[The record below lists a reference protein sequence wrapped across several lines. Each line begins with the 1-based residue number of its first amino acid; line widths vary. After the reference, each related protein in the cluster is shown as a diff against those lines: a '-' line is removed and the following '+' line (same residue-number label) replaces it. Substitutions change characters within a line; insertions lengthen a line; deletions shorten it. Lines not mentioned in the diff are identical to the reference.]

1 MAKNPYYDNSRPTP
15 NLLSKESIGTAFLYG
30 CAAGAVGVGMY
41 VPILKKVQEY
51 TDTLLS

>member
-30 CAAGAVGVGMY
+30 CAAGALGVGMC
-41 VPILKKVQEY
+41 VPIPRKV
-51 TDTLLS
+51 